1 MNWSDTNNCEP
12 YNIMRGQVKHD
23 KGIMKR
29 CNDSQNRKRNNEG
42 QKERMNKKSLYRH
55 FALCSLPILIEFF
68 LFGAP
73 SNPSTFIP
81 VIVLLRFIPVGG
93 GSL

>member
-29 CNDSQNRKRNNEG
+29 LMTARTERETTKGRKRE
-42 QKERMNKKSLYRH
+42 
-55 FALCSLPILIEFF
+55 
-68 LFGAP
+68 
-73 SNPSTFIP
+73 
-81 VIVLLRFIPVGG
+81 
-93 GSL
+93 